1 MAKQVQEKVGLIAQ
15 AQAEYEA
22 IVEEVRGFCQ
32 KAQELRKQADELR
45 RSGSIDPQVAKEVKQ
60 LLEQADFFDQL
71 ADKKDGHPRLE
82 AIHRLEEIQREA
94 SGLRETVQHNESVLT
109 RQKKEWEVA
118 KEEAAAMIRR
128 AEERIQETEQLLAS
142 QMAKLEELEG

>member
-1 MAKQVQEKVGLIAQ
+1 MVKHVQEKAGLIAQ

-45 RSGSIDPQVAKEVKQ
+45 CSGSIDPQVAKEVKQ
-60 LLEQADFFDQL
+60 LLEQAEFFDQL
-71 ADKKDGHPRLE
+71 ADTKDGHPRLE
-82 AIHRLEEIQREA
+82 AIRRLEELQREA
-94 SGLRETVQHNESVLT
+94 SGLREIVQHNKSVLA
-109 RQKKEWEVA
+109 RQKKELDIA

-142 QMAKLEELEG
+142 QMAKLEELEE